1 MDGGLCAAWDNLSMV
16 SVVHSLQQSNGE
28 AAALSQLCL
37 GLPDATAA
45 RVVAALTLAREAY
58 GEKLLGTGEP
68 ILQHALGMALIVA
81 SLDLDTDAR
90 IGALL
95 FAASDHVKDCGE
107 RLKVG
112 FGDTVAGLVAG
123 LHRLGSLRPLTR
135 AAAGGGARSGEGG
148 AEVKAHTE
156 ILRKMLLAMVDDIR
170 VVLLRL
176 ASRVQTL
183 RFLNNRPGAVR
194 EEMARESQLIYAP
207 LANRLGIWHVK
218 WELED
223 LSFRYLE
230 PETYKRIATM
240 LDEKRSERE
249 GFITAAVGLLQS
261 EMAAAGVRAEV
272 YGRPKHIFSIWNK
285 MRGKDIDF
293 AEVYDVRAVRII
305 VDDIKDC
312 YTALGIVHHLWQPIH
327 GEFDDYISHPK
338 GNFYRSLHTAVEDGD
353 GRSLEVQIRTREMHE
368 HAELG
373 VAAHWRYKE
382 AGSSA
387 KAGGAYDDKISWLR
401 QLLSWRDEI
410 ADSAE
415 WVQQFKRAA
424 LDDTIYVLTPQ
435 DKVIDLPRG
444 ATPLD
449 FAYRLHTDLGHRC
462 RGAKIDGHMTSLST
476 PLQNGQ
482 RIEIV
487 SIKSGGPSRDWLNPA
502 QGYLA
507 TSRAR
512 SKVKQWF
519 AAQDEAELLAQGRS
533 MVTRELQREGQSQA
547 NLDELASKLG
557 LKSAEALFL
566 GAARGEVGLRAID
579 VALRGGA
586 EVLPPEPEIHTR
598 KSRAGESR
606 ILVAGVDKLLTQVGT
621 CCKPMPPDAIT
632 GFVTRGKG
640 ISIHR
645 VECINFRNMAARNP
659 ERVIDAEWGVQ
670 SGAVYPVS
678 LLVDAGDRQ
687 GLLRDISDIL
697 SREKINVTAV
707 KTQSRGGIAHMGF
720 VVELSDQGALKKV
733 LSLLHEVPGV
743 VRAERR

>member
-1 MDGGLCAAWDNLSMV
+1 MV
-16 SVVHSLQQSNGE
+16 SVVHSLQQSSGE
-28 AAALSQLCL
+28 AETLAKLCL
-37 GLPDATAA
+37 GLSADGAA
-45 RVVAALTLAREAY
+45 GAVEALTLAREAY
-58 GEKLLGTGEP
+58 GGKLLGTGES

-81 SLDLDTDAR
+81 SLDLDVDAR
-90 IGALL
+90 IAALL
-95 FAASDHVKDCGE
+95 FAATDHVKDGNE
-107 RLKVG
+107 RLKAG
-112 FGDTVAGLVAG
+112 YGDTVAGLVAG

-135 AAAGGGARSGEGG
+135 AAAGAGTVAGPGAADLR
-148 AEVKAHTE
+148 AEVKPQAE

-183 RFLNNRPGAVR
+183 RFLNSQPGEQR
-194 EEMARESQLIYAP
+194 LQMAQESLLIYAP

-230 PETYKRIATM
+230 PETYKRIAKM
-240 LDEKRSERE
+240 LDEKRSERAS
-249 GFITAAVGLLQS
+249 FIDDAVARLQAEVAAV
-261 EMAAAGVRAEV
+261 GVRAEI

-293 AEVYDVRAVRII
+293 ANVYDVRAVRII
-305 VDDIKDC
+305 VDEIKDC

-338 GNFYRSLHTAVEDGD
+338 GNFYRSLHTAVEVED

-382 AGSSA
+382 SGSPV
-387 KAGGAYDDKISWLR
+387 KAGGAYEDKISWLR

-415 WVQQFKRAA
+415 WVEQFKRAA

-444 ATPLD
+444 ATALD

-462 RGAKIDGHMTSLST
+462 RGAKIDGHMVPLNT
-476 PLQNGQ
+476 PLKTGQ
-482 RIEIV
+482 RIEV
-487 SIKSGGPSRDWLNPA
+487 VTVKSGGPSRDWLNPTQA
-502 QGYLA
+502 YLA
-507 TSRAR
+507 SPRAR

-519 AAQDEAELLAQGRS
+519 AALDDAELLAQGRS
-533 MVTRELQREGQSQA
+533 LVTRELQRESQSQA
-547 NLDELASKLG
+547 NLDELAAKLG

-566 GAARGEVGLRAID
+566 AVARGEVGMRALD
-579 VALRGGA
+579 VALRGSTA
-586 EVLPPEPEIHTR
+586 ALEPEPEIHTR
-598 KSRAGESR
+598 KSRAGDSR
-606 ILVAGVDKLLTQVGT
+606 ILVVGVDKLLTQVGL
-621 CCKPMPPDAIT
+621 CCKPIPPDAIT

-645 VECINFRNMAARNP
+645 VDCSNFRNMAARNP
-659 ERVIDAEWGVQ
+659 ERVIGTEWGEQWAAQ
-670 SGAVYPVS
+670 SGAVYSVD

-697 SREKINVTAV
+697 TREKINVTAV
-707 KTQSRGGIAHMGF
+707 RTQTRAGIAHMSF
-720 VVELSDQGALKKV
+720 TVELSGTAALQKALV
-733 LSLLHEVPGV
+733 LLREVPGV
-743 VRAERR
+743 VSAQRR

>member
-1 MDGGLCAAWDNLSMV
+1 MV

-37 GLPDATAA
+37 GLPDVAAA
-45 RVVAALTLAREAY
+45 RVVEALTLAREAY
-58 GEKLLGTGEP
+58 GEKLLGTGEST
-68 ILQHALGMALIVA
+68 LQHALGTALIVA
-81 SLDLDTDAR
+81 SLDLDADAR
-90 IGALL
+90 IAALL

-135 AAAGGGARSGEGG
+135 AAAGGAGSGEGV
-148 AEVKAHTE
+148 AEVKAQTE

-183 RFLNNRPGAVR
+183 RFLNNQPGAVR
-194 EEMARESQLIYAP
+194 DEMANESQLIYAP

-230 PETYKRIATM
+230 PETYKRIARM

-249 GFITAAVGLLQS
+249 GFIATAVAKLQS
-261 EMAAAGVRAEV
+261 ELVAAGVRAEV

-285 MRGKDIDF
+285 MRGKDIGF

-305 VDDIKDC
+305 VEDIKDC

-338 GNFYRSLHTAVEDGD
+338 GNFYRSLHTAVEDAD

-387 KAGGAYDDKISWLR
+387 KTGGAYEDKISWLR

-462 RGAKIDGHMTSLST
+462 RGAKVDGHMASLNT

-482 RIEIV
+482 RVEIV
-487 SIKSGGPSRDWLNPA
+487 SIKSGGPSRDWLNPT

-519 AAQDEAELLAQGRS
+519 AAQDTAELLVQGRS
-533 MVTRELQREGQSQA
+533 LVTRELQREGQSQA
-547 NLDELASKLG
+547 NLDELAGKLG
-557 LKSAEALFL
+557 LESAEALFL

-579 VALRGGA
+579 IALRGGA
-586 EVLPPEPEIHTR
+586 EPLPPEPEIHTR
-598 KSRAGESR
+598 KSRAGDSR
-606 ILVAGVDKLLTQVGT
+606 ILVVGVDKLLTQMGK
-621 CCKPMPPDAIT
+621 CCKPLPPDAIT

-645 VECINFRNMAARNP
+645 VECVNFRNMAARNP
-659 ERVIDAEWGVQ
+659 ERVIGTDWGEQ
-670 SGAVYPVS
+670 AGAVYPIDLV
-678 LLVDAGDRQ
+678 VDAADRQ

-707 KTQSRGGIAHMGF
+707 KTQSRGGVAHMNF
-720 VVELSDQGALKKV
+720 VVELPGTGILARV
-733 LSLLHEVPGV
+733 ISLLNEVPGV
-743 VRAERR
+743 IKVARS

>member
-1 MDGGLCAAWDNLSMV
+1 MV
-16 SVVHSLQQSNGE
+16 SVVHSLQPSRDE
-28 AAALSQLCL
+28 AEAFSRLCL
-37 GLPDATAA
+37 GLPEDAAA
-45 RVVAALTLAREAY
+45 RAGEALELARTAY
-58 GEKLLGTGEP
+58 GEQLLGTGES

-81 SLDLDTDAR
+81 SLDLDVDAR
-90 IGALL
+90 IAALL
-95 FAASDHVKDCGE
+95 FAASDHVKDCDE

-135 AAAGGGARSGEGG
+135 AAAGIGGEGV
-148 AEVKAHTE
+148 ADMRAQTE

-170 VVLLRL
+170 VVMLRL

-183 RFLNNRPGAVR
+183 RFLQGQAGEQRA
-194 EEMARESQLIYAP
+194 EMARESLLIYAP
-207 LANRLGIWHVK
+207 LANRLGIWHLK

-223 LSFRYLE
+223 LAFRYLE
-230 PETYKRIATM
+230 PETYQRIARM
-240 LDEKRSERE
+240 IDEKRSERA
-249 GFITAAVGLLQS
+249 GFIDQAVARLQAELAAV
-261 EMAAAGVRAEV
+261 GVRAEI

-293 AEVYDVRAVRII
+293 DQVYDVRAVRII
-305 VDDIKDC
+305 VDEVKDC

-338 GNFYRSLHTAVEDGD
+338 GNFYRSLHTAVAAEDG
-353 GRSLEVQIRTREMHE
+353 RALEVQIRTREMHD

-382 AGSSA
+382 SGSSA
-387 KAGGAYDDKISWLR
+387 KAVGAYEDKISWLR

-435 DKVIDLPRG
+435 DRVIDLPRG
-444 ATPLD
+444 ATALD

-462 RGAKIDGHMTSLST
+462 RGAKIDGHMVPLST
-476 PLQNGQ
+476 ALQSGQ
-482 RIEIV
+482 RVEIV
-487 SIKSGGPSRDWLNPA
+487 AIKSGGPSRDWLNPT

-533 MVTRELQREGQSQA
+533 QVTRELQREGQSQA
-547 NLDELASKLG
+547 NLDELAVKLG

-566 GAARGEVGLRAID
+566 ATARGEVGMRAID

-586 EVLPPEPEIHTR
+586 EPLPPEPEIHTR
-598 KSRAGESR
+598 KSRAGDSR
-606 ILVAGVDKLLTQVGT
+606 ILVVGVDKLLTQMGK

-645 VECINFRNMAARNP
+645 IDCINFRNMAARNP
-659 ERVIDAEWGVQ
+659 ERVIGAEWGEQ
-670 SGAVYPVS
+670 SGAVYPVD
-678 LLVDAGDRQ
+678 LTVDAADRQ

-707 KTQSRGGIAHMGF
+707 KTQSRGGVAHMSF
-720 VVELSDQGALKKV
+720 VIELAGTAALKRV

-743 VRAERR
+743 IRAARH

>member
-1 MDGGLCAAWDNLSMV
+1 MV
-16 SVVHSLQQSNGE
+16 SVVHSLQQSSGE
-28 AAALSQLCL
+28 ADALSQVCL
-37 GLPDATAA
+37 GLPGPAVARAA
-45 RVVAALTLAREAY
+45 AALELAREAY
-58 GEKLLGTGEP
+58 GDKLLGTGES

-81 SLDLDTDAR
+81 SLDLDVDAR
-90 IGALL
+90 IAALL
-95 FAASDHVKDCGE
+95 FAANEHVKDCNE
-107 RLKVG
+107 HLKVG

-135 AAAGGGARSGEGG
+135 AAAGAGEGV
-148 AEVKAHTE
+148 AEVQAQTE

-183 RFLNNRPGAVR
+183 RFLGKQPGAVR
-194 EEMARESQLIYAP
+194 NEMARESLLIYAP

-240 LDEKRSERE
+240 LDEKRGERE
-249 GFITAAVGLLQS
+249 SFIDEAVARLQA
-261 EMAAAGVRAEV
+261 EMATVGVRAEI

-293 AEVYDVRAVRII
+293 EKVYDVRAVRII
-305 VDDIKDC
+305 VDEIKDC

-338 GNFYRSLHTAVEDGD
+338 GNFYRSLHTAVEVED

-382 AGSSA
+382 SGSSA
-387 KAGGAYDDKISWLR
+387 KAGGAYEDKISWLR

-462 RGAKIDGHMTSLST
+462 RGAKIDGHMVPLNT

-482 RIEIV
+482 RVEI
-487 SIKSGGPSRDWLNPA
+487 STIKSGGPSRDWLNPA
-502 QGYLA
+502 QGYLV

-512 SKVKQWF
+512 SKAKQWF
-519 AAQDEAELLAQGRS
+519 AAQDEAEMLAQGRS
-533 MVTRELQREGQSQA
+533 LVTKELQREGQSQA
-547 NLDELASKLG
+547 NLDELAVKLG
-557 LKSAEALFL
+557 LKSADALFL
-566 GAARGEVGLRAID
+566 AAARGEVGMRSID

-586 EVLPPEPEIHTR
+586 QELPPEPERSIASTASTSATWRHAIR
-598 KSRAGESR
+598 SGSSARSGGRSRA
-606 ILVAGVDKLLTQVGT
+606 
-621 CCKPMPPDAIT
+621 P
-632 GFVTRGKG
+632 
-640 ISIHR
+640 SIR
-645 VECINFRNMAARNP
+645 
-659 ERVIDAEWGVQ
+659 
-670 SGAVYPVS
+670 S
-678 LLVDAGDRQ
+678 
-687 GLLRDISDIL
+687 
-697 SREKINVTAV
+697 T
-707 KTQSRGGIAHMGF
+707 
-720 VVELSDQGALKKV
+720 
-733 LSLLHEVPGV
+733 
-743 VRAERR
+743 

>member
-1 MDGGLCAAWDNLSMV
+1 MV
-16 SVVHSLQQSNGE
+16 SVVHSLRQANGE
-28 AAALSQLCL
+28 ADALSQLCL
-37 GLPDATAA
+37 GLPEAA
-45 RVVAALTLAREAY
+45 SARAAAALTLAREAY
-58 GEKLLGTGEP
+58 GDKLLGTGEP

-81 SLDLDTDAR
+81 SLDLDADAR
-90 IGALL
+90 IAALL
-95 FAASDHVKDCGE
+95 FAASDHVKDCNE

-112 FGDTVAGLVAG
+112 FGDTVTGLVSG
-123 LHRLGSLRPLTR
+123 LHRLGGLRPLTR
-135 AAAGGGARSGEGG
+135 AAAGEGA
-148 AEVKAHTE
+148 AEVGVDVKTQAE

-183 RFLNNRPGAVR
+183 RFLNNQPGAQR
-194 EEMARESQLIYAP
+194 DEMARESLLIYAP

-230 PETYKRIATM
+230 PEVYKRIAKM

-249 GFITAAVGLLQS
+249 SFIDEAVARLRA
-261 EMAAAGVRAEV
+261 EMAAVGVRAEI

-293 AEVYDVRAVRII
+293 EKVYDVRAVRII
-305 VDDIKDC
+305 VDEVKDC

-338 GNFYRSLHTAVEDGD
+338 GNYYRSLHTAVEAED

-382 AGSSA
+382 AGSAA
-387 KAGGAYDDKISWLR
+387 KAAGAYEDKISWLR

-462 RGAKIDGHMTSLST
+462 RGAKIDGHMVPLNT
-476 PLQNGQ
+476 PLANGQ
-482 RIEIV
+482 RVEI
-487 SIKSGGPSRDWLNPA
+487 STIKSGGPSRDWLNPA
-502 QGYLA
+502 QGYLV

-512 SKVKQWF
+512 SKAKQWF
-519 AAQDEAELLAQGRS
+519 AAQDEAEMLAQGRAL
-533 MVTRELQREGQSQA
+533 VTRELQREGQSQA
-547 NLDELASKLG
+547 NLDELAVKLG
-557 LKSAEALFL
+557 LKSADALFL
-566 GAARGEVGLRAID
+566 AAARGEVGMRAID

-586 EVLPPEPEIHTR
+586 EELPPEPEIQTR
-598 KSRAGESR
+598 KSKAGDSR
-606 ILVAGVDKLLTQVGT
+606 ILVVGVDKLLTQVGK

-645 VECINFRNMAARNP
+645 VDCINFRNMAARNP
-659 ERVIDAEWGVQ
+659 ERVISAEWGAQ
-670 SGAVYPVS
+670 SGAVYPVD

-707 KTQSRGGIAHMGF
+707 RTQSKGGVAHMSF
-720 VVELSDQGALKKV
+720 TVELSGTAALQKA
-733 LSLLHEVPGV
+733 LSALREVPGV
-743 VRAERR
+743 ISAQRR

>member
-1 MDGGLCAAWDNLSMV
+1 MV
-16 SVVHSLQQSNGE
+16 SVVHSLQPSSGE
-28 AAALSQLCL
+28 AETLSRLCV
-37 GLPDATAA
+37 GLPAA
-45 RVVAALTLAREAY
+45 AAVRAAEALALARDAY
-58 GEKLLGTGEP
+58 GDKELGTGEA

-81 SLDLDTDAR
+81 SLDLDADAR
-90 IGALL
+90 IAALL
-95 FAASDHVKDCGE
+95 FAANDHVTDCDE

-135 AAAGGGARSGEGG
+135 AAAGGGPAGEGA
-148 AEVKAHTE
+148 AEPRVDVKAQAE

-170 VVLLRL
+170 VVMLRL

-183 RFLNNRPGAVR
+183 RFLNARPGPLR
-194 EEMARESQLIYAP
+194 DEMARESQLIYAP

-223 LSFRYLE
+223 LAFRYLE
-230 PETYKRIATM
+230 PETYKRIARM
-240 LDEKRSERE
+240 LDEKRTERE
-249 GFITAAVGLLQS
+249 GFIDQAVARLQAELAAS
-261 EMAAAGVRAEV
+261 GVRAEI
-272 YGRPKHIFSIWNK
+272 YGRPKHIYSIWNK

-293 AEVYDVRAVRII
+293 SEVYDVRAVRII
-305 VDDIKDC
+305 VDEVKDC

-338 GNFYRSLHTAVEDGD
+338 GNFYRSLHTAVEVED

-382 AGSSA
+382 SGKSV
-387 KAGGAYDDKISWLR
+387 KAGGAYEDKISWLR

-444 ATPLD
+444 ATALD

-462 RGAKIDGHMTSLST
+462 RGAKIDGHMV
-476 PLQNGQ
+476 PLNTALANGQ
-482 RIEIV
+482 RVEIV
-487 SIKSGGPSRDWLNPA
+487 TVKSGGPSRDWLNPA
-502 QGYLA
+502 QAYLA

-533 MVTRELQREGQSQA
+533 LVTRELQREGQTQS
-547 NLDELASKLG
+547 NLDELAVKLG

-566 GAARGEVGLRAID
+566 AAARGEIGMRAID
-579 VALRGGA
+579 TALRGGA
-586 EVLPPEPEIHTR
+586 EPLPPEPEIQTK
-598 KSRAGESR
+598 KSRAGDSR
-606 ILVAGVDKLLTQVGT
+606 ILVVGVDKLLTQVGT
-621 CCKPMPPDAIT
+621 CCKPMPPDAIV

-659 ERVIDAEWGVQ
+659 ERVIGAEWGEQ
-670 SGAVYPVS
+670 SGAVYPVD
-678 LLVDAGDRQ
+678 LVVDAGDRQ
-687 GLLRDISDIL
+687 GLLRDISDVL

-707 KTQSRGGIAHMGF
+707 RTQSRGGIAHMSF
-720 VVELSDQGALKKV
+720 VVELSEKGILQRV

-743 VRAERR
+743 IRAERR

>member
-1 MDGGLCAAWDNLSMV
+1 MV
-16 SVVHSLQQSNGE
+16 SVVHSLQPSSGEAETLSRLCVGLPVE
-28 AAALSQLCL
+28 AAAR
-37 GLPDATAA
+37 AA
-45 RVVAALTLAREAY
+45 EALALARDAY
-58 GEKLLGTGEP
+58 GEQELGTGEA

-81 SLDLDTDAR
+81 SLDLDADAR
-90 IGALL
+90 IAALL
-95 FAASDHVKDCGE
+95 FAASDHVPDCDE

-135 AAAGGGARSGEGG
+135 AAAGGGAAGEG
-148 AEVKAHTE
+148 AVEPRVDVKAQAE

-170 VVLLRL
+170 VVMLRL

-183 RFLNNRPGAVR
+183 RFLNARPGPLR
-194 EEMARESQLIYAP
+194 DEMARESQLIYAP

-223 LSFRYLE
+223 LAFRYLE
-230 PETYKRIATM
+230 PETYKRIARM
-240 LDEKRSERE
+240 LDEKRTERE
-249 GFITAAVGLLQS
+249 GFIDQAVARLQAELAAS
-261 EMAAAGVRAEV
+261 GVRAEI
-272 YGRPKHIFSIWNK
+272 YGRPKHIYSIWNK

-293 AEVYDVRAVRII
+293 SEVYDVRAVRII
-305 VDDIKDC
+305 VDEVKDC

-338 GNFYRSLHTAVEDGD
+338 GNFYRSLHTAVEVED

-382 AGSSA
+382 SGKSV
-387 KAGGAYDDKISWLR
+387 KAGGAYEDKISWLR

-444 ATPLD
+444 ATALD

-462 RGAKIDGHMTSLST
+462 RGAKIDGHMV
-476 PLQNGQ
+476 PLNTALANGQ
-482 RIEIV
+482 RVEIV
-487 SIKSGGPSRDWLNPA
+487 TVKSGGPSRDWLNPA
-502 QGYLA
+502 QAYLA

-533 MVTRELQREGQSQA
+533 LVTRELQREGQTQS
-547 NLDELASKLG
+547 NLDELAVKLG

-566 GAARGEVGLRAID
+566 AAARGEIGMRAVD
-579 VALRGGA
+579 TALRGGA
-586 EVLPPEPEIHTR
+586 ELLPPEPEIQTK
-598 KSRAGESR
+598 KSRAGDSR
-606 ILVAGVDKLLTQVGT
+606 ILVVGVDKLLTQVGT
-621 CCKPMPPDAIT
+621 CCKPMPPDAII

-659 ERVIDAEWGVQ
+659 ERVIGAEWGEQ
-670 SGAVYPVS
+670 FGAVYPVD
-678 LLVDAGDRQ
+678 LVVDAGDRQ
-687 GLLRDISDIL
+687 GLLRDISDVL

-707 KTQSRGGIAHMGF
+707 RTQSRGGIAHMSF
-720 VVELSDQGALKKV
+720 VVELTEKGILQRV

-743 VRAERR
+743 IRAERR

>member
-1 MDGGLCAAWDNLSMV
+1 MV

-28 AAALSQLCL
+28 ADALSRLCL
-37 GLPDATAA
+37 GLADAEAA
-45 RVVAALTLAREAY
+45 RAAEALALAREAY
-58 GEKLLGTGEP
+58 GEKLLGTGES
-68 ILQHALGMALIVA
+68 ILHHALGMALIVA
-81 SLDLDTDAR
+81 SLDLDADAR
-90 IGALL
+90 IAALL
-95 FAASDHVKDCGE
+95 FAATRHVEDCGE

-112 FGDTVAGLVAG
+112 YGDTVAGLVAG

-135 AAAGGGARSGEGG
+135 AAAGGGAGESV
-148 AEVKAHTE
+148 AEVKAQTE

-183 RFLNNRPGAVR
+183 RFFNDQPGAQR
-194 EEMARESQLIYAP
+194 EEMARESLLIYAP

-223 LSFRYLE
+223 LAFRYLE
-230 PETYKRIATM
+230 AETYKRIARM

-249 GFITAAVGLLQS
+249 SFIVDAVSRLQTELS
-261 EMAAAGVRAEV
+261 AVGVRADV
-272 YGRPKHIFSIWNK
+272 NGRPKHIFSIWNK

-293 AEVYDVRAVRII
+293 AKVYDVRAVRIV
-305 VDDIKDC
+305 VDEIKDC

-338 GNFYRSLHTAVEDGD
+338 GNFYRSLHTAVEAED
-353 GRSLEVQIRTREMHE
+353 GRALEVQIRTREMHE
-368 HAELG
+368 HSEMG

-382 AGSSA
+382 SGTSA
-387 KAGGAYDDKISWLR
+387 KAGGAYEDKISWLR

-444 ATPLD
+444 ATALD

-462 RGAKIDGHMTSLST
+462 RGAKIDGHMVPLNT
-476 PLQNGQ
+476 PLNNGQ
-482 RIEIV
+482 RVEIV
-487 SIKSGGPSRDWLNPA
+487 AAKSGGPSRDWLNPI

-507 TSRAR
+507 TARAR
-512 SKVKQWF
+512 AKIKQWF
-519 AAQDEAELLAQGRS
+519 AAQDEAELLAQGRIL
-533 MVTRELQREGQSQA
+533 VTRELQRQGQTQA
-547 NLDELASKLG
+547 NLEELAAKLG

-566 GAARGEVGLRAID
+566 GAARGEVGMRAID
-579 VALRGGA
+579 VALRGVA
-586 EVLPPEPEIHTR
+586 EPVPPEPEIQTR
-598 KSRAGESR
+598 KSRAGDSR
-606 ILVAGVDKLLTQVGT
+606 ILVVGVDKLLTQIGT

-659 ERVIDAEWGVQ
+659 ERVIGTQWGGGWGEQ
-670 SGAVYPVS
+670 SGTEPSAVYSVD

-707 KTQSRGGIAHMGF
+707 KTQSRAGLAHMGF
-720 VVELSDQGALKKV
+720 TVELPSAAALKRV

-743 VRAERR
+743 IRAERR

>member
-1 MDGGLCAAWDNLSMV
+1 MV
-16 SVVHSLQQSNGE
+16 SVVHSLQPASGE
-28 AAALSQLCL
+28 ADALSRLCA
-37 GLPDATAA
+37 GLPEEAA
-45 RVVAALTLAREAY
+45 KRAAAAFVLAREAY
-58 GEKLLGTGEP
+58 GEKTLGTGES

-81 SLDLDTDAR
+81 SLDLDAEAR
-90 IGALL
+90 IAALL
-95 FAASDHVKDCGE
+95 FAASDHVRDCNE
-107 RLKVG
+107 RLKAG

-135 AAAGGGARSGEGG
+135 AAAGGASGRGRCRRGQGADRNPAQDAAGHGRRHPRRPAAPG
-148 AEVKAHTE
+148 
-156 ILRKMLLAMVDDIR
+156 
-170 VVLLRL
+170 
-176 ASRVQTL
+176 Q
-183 RFLNNRPGAVR
+183 PGADPALPTYGR
-194 EEMARESQLIYAP
+194 AGELRDEMARESLLIYAP

-230 PETYKRIATM
+230 PETYKRIAGM

-249 GFITAAVGLLQS
+249 GFIAAAVARLQF
-261 EMAAAGVRAEV
+261 EMAAVGVRAEV
-272 YGRPKHIFSIWNK
+272 YGRPKHIYSIWNK

-305 VDDIKDC
+305 VDEVKDC

-338 GNFYRSLHTAVEDGD
+338 GNFYRSLHTAVEAED
-353 GRSLEVQIRTREMHE
+353 GRSLEVQIRTREMHD
-368 HAELG
+368 HAEMG

-382 AGSSA
+382 SGSSA
-387 KAGGAYDDKISWLR
+387 KAVGAYEDKISWLR

-435 DKVIDLPRG
+435 DKVIDLPAG
-444 ATPLD
+444 ATALD
-449 FAYRLHTDLGHRC
+449 FAYRLHTDVGHRC
-462 RGAKIDGHMTSLST
+462 RGARVNGHMT
-476 PLQNGQ
+476 PLNKALQSGQ
-482 RIEIV
+482 RVEIV
-487 SIKSGGPSRDWLNPA
+487 TVKDGGPSRDWLNPA

-519 AAQDEAELLAQGRS
+519 AAQDEAEMLGQGRS
-533 MVTRELQREGQSQA
+533 LVTRELQREGQTQA
-547 NLDELASKLG
+547 NLDELAAKLG
-557 LKSAEALFL
+557 LKSAEAMFL
-566 GAARGEVGLRAID
+566 AAARGELGMRAID
-579 VALRGGA
+579 NALRGGA
-586 EVLPPEPEIHTR
+586 EPLPPEPEIHTR
-598 KSRAGESR
+598 KSKAGDSR
-606 ILVAGVDKLLTQVGT
+606 ILVVGVDKLLTQVGT

-659 ERVIDAEWGVQ
+659 ERVISTEWGEQWNAQ
-670 SGAVYPVS
+670 SGAVYPVD

-687 GLLRDISDIL
+687 GLLRDISDVL

-707 KTQSRGGIAHMGF
+707 KTQSRVGMAHMSF
-720 VVELSDQGALKKV
+720 TVELTGTAALQKA
-733 LSLLHEVPGV
+733 LASLREVPGV
-743 VRAERR
+743 ISAQRR

>member
-1 MDGGLCAAWDNLSMV
+1 MV
-16 SVVHSLQQSNGE
+16 SVVHSLQPSSDE
-28 AAALSQLCL
+28 AETLSRLCL
-37 GLPDATAA
+37 GLPAGAAA
-45 RVVAALTLAREAY
+45 RAAEALALARQAY
-58 GEKLLGTGEP
+58 GDQELGTGEA

-81 SLDLDTDAR
+81 SLDLDADAR
-90 IGALL
+90 IAALL
-95 FAASDHVKDCGE
+95 FAASDHVPDCGE
-107 RLKVG
+107 RLRVG

-135 AAAGGGARSGEGG
+135 AAAGGGAAGEGV
-148 AEVKAHTE
+148 AEPRVDVKAQAE

-170 VVLLRL
+170 VVMLRL

-183 RFLNNRPGAVR
+183 RFLNTRPGPLR
-194 EEMARESQLIYAP
+194 DEMARESQLIYAP

-223 LSFRYLE
+223 LAFRYLE
-230 PETYKRIATM
+230 PETYKRIAVM
-240 LDEKRSERE
+240 LDEKRTERE
-249 GFITAAVGLLQS
+249 GFIDQAVARLQAELAAS
-261 EMAAAGVRAEV
+261 GVRAEI
-272 YGRPKHIFSIWNK
+272 YGRPKHIYSIWNK
-285 MRGKDIDF
+285 MRGKGIDF
-293 AEVYDVRAVRII
+293 SEVYDVRAVRII
-305 VDDIKDC
+305 VDEVKDC

-338 GNFYRSLHTAVEDGD
+338 GNFYRSLHTAVEVED

-382 AGSSA
+382 SGKSV
-387 KAGGAYDDKISWLR
+387 KAGGAYEDKISWLR

-444 ATPLD
+444 ATALD

-462 RGAKIDGHMTSLST
+462 RGAKIDGHMV
-476 PLQNGQ
+476 PLNTALANGQ
-482 RIEIV
+482 RVEIV
-487 SIKSGGPSRDWLNPA
+487 TVKSGGPSRDWLNPA
-502 QGYLA
+502 QAYLA
-507 TSRAR
+507 TPRAR

-533 MVTRELQREGQSQA
+533 LVTRELQREGQTQS
-547 NLDELASKLG
+547 NLDELAVKLG

-566 GAARGEVGLRAID
+566 AAARGEIGMRAID
-579 VALRGGA
+579 TALRGGA
-586 EVLPPEPEIHTR
+586 GPLSPEPEIQTK
-598 KSRAGESR
+598 KSRAGDSR
-606 ILVAGVDKLLTQVGT
+606 ILVVGVDKLLTQVGT
-621 CCKPMPPDAIT
+621 CCKPMPPDAIV

-659 ERVIDAEWGVQ
+659 ERVIGAEWGQQ
-670 SGAVYPVS
+670 SGAVYPVD
-678 LLVDAGDRQ
+678 LVVDAGDRQ
-687 GLLRDISDIL
+687 GLLRDISDVL

-707 KTQSRGGIAHMGF
+707 RTQSRGGIAHMSF
-720 VVELSDQGALKKV
+720 VVELSEKAILQRV
-733 LSLLHEVPGV
+733 LSLLGEVPGV
-743 VRAERR
+743 IRAERR

>member
-1 MDGGLCAAWDNLSMV
+1 MV
-16 SVVHSLQQSNGE
+16 SVVHSLQQSSGE
-28 AAALSQLCL
+28 ADALSQVCL
-37 GLPDATAA
+37 GLPGPAVARAA
-45 RVVAALTLAREAY
+45 AALELAREAY
-58 GEKLLGTGEP
+58 GDKLLGTGES

-81 SLDLDTDAR
+81 SLDLDVDAR
-90 IGALL
+90 IAALL
-95 FAASDHVKDCGE
+95 FAANEHVKDCNE
-107 RLKVG
+107 HLKVG

-135 AAAGGGARSGEGG
+135 AAAGAGEGV
-148 AEVKAHTE
+148 AEVQAQTE

-183 RFLNNRPGAVR
+183 RFLGKEPGDVR
-194 EEMARESQLIYAP
+194 NEMARESLLIYAP

-230 PETYKRIATM
+230 PETYKRIAKM
-240 LDEKRSERE
+240 LDEKRGERE
-249 GFITAAVGLLQS
+249 SFIDEAVARLQA
-261 EMAAAGVRAEV
+261 EMAAVGVRAEI

-293 AEVYDVRAVRII
+293 EKVYDVRAVRII
-305 VDDIKDC
+305 VDEIKDC

-338 GNFYRSLHTAVEDGD
+338 GNFYRSLHTAVEVED

-382 AGSSA
+382 SGSSA
-387 KAGGAYDDKISWLR
+387 KAGGAYEDKISWLR

-462 RGAKIDGHMTSLST
+462 RGAKIDGHMVPLNT

-482 RIEIV
+482 RVEI
-487 SIKSGGPSRDWLNPA
+487 STIKSGGPSRDWLNPA
-502 QGYLA
+502 QGYLV

-512 SKVKQWF
+512 SKAKQWF
-519 AAQDEAELLAQGRS
+519 AAQDEAEMLAQGRS
-533 MVTRELQREGQSQA
+533 LVTKELQREGQSQA
-547 NLDELASKLG
+547 NLDELAAKLG
-557 LKSAEALFL
+557 LKSADALFL
-566 GAARGEVGLRAID
+566 AAARGEVGMRAID

-586 EVLPPEPEIHTR
+586 QELPPEPEIQTR
-598 KSRAGESR
+598 KSKAGDSR
-606 ILVAGVDKLLTQVGT
+606 ILVVGVDKLLTQVGK

-645 VECINFRNMAARNP
+645 VDCINFRNMAARNP
-659 ERVIDAEWGVQ
+659 ERVISAEWGAQ
-670 SGAVYPVS
+670 SGAVYPVD
-678 LLVDAGDRQ
+678 LMVDAGDRQ

-707 KTQSRGGIAHMGF
+707 RTQSRGGMAHMGF
-720 VVELSDQGALKKV
+720 TVELSGTAALQKA
-733 LSLLHEVPGV
+733 LSALREVPGV
-743 VRAERR
+743 LSAVRR

>member
-1 MDGGLCAAWDNLSMV
+1 MV
-16 SVVHSLQQSNGE
+16 SVVHSLQQSSGE
-28 AAALSQLCL
+28 ADALSQLCL
-37 GLPDATAA
+37 GLSETASA
-45 RVVAALTLAREAY
+45 RAAEALTLAREAY
-58 GEKLLGTGEP
+58 GDKLLGTGEP
-68 ILQHALGMALIVA
+68 VLQHALGMALIVA
-81 SLDLDTDAR
+81 SLDLDVDAR
-90 IGALL
+90 IAALL
-95 FAASDHVKDCGE
+95 FAASDHVKECNE

-135 AAAGGGARSGEGG
+135 AAAGGGSGAGEGA
-148 AEVKAHTE
+148 AEVKAQTE

-183 RFLNNRPGAVR
+183 RFLNNQPGPQR
-194 EEMARESQLIYAP
+194 DEMARESLLIYAP

-223 LSFRYLE
+223 LAFRYLE
-230 PETYKRIATM
+230 PETYKRIARM

-249 GFITAAVGLLQS
+249 SFIDEAVARLQA
-261 EMAAAGVRAEV
+261 EMAAVGVRAEI

-293 AEVYDVRAVRII
+293 EKVYDVRAVRII
-305 VDDIKDC
+305 VDEVKDC

-338 GNFYRSLHTAVEDGD
+338 GNYYRSLHTAVEAED

-382 AGSSA
+382 SGSSA
-387 KAGGAYDDKISWLR
+387 KAGGAYEDKISWLR

-435 DKVIDLPRG
+435 DKVIDLARG

-462 RGAKIDGHMTSLST
+462 RGAKIDGHMVPLNT
-476 PLQNGQ
+476 PLANGQ
-482 RIEIV
+482 RVEIV
-487 SIKSGGPSRDWLNPA
+487 TIKSGGPSRDWLNPA
-502 QGYLA
+502 QGYLV

-512 SKVKQWF
+512 SKAKQWF
-519 AAQDEAELLAQGRS
+519 AAQDEAEMLAQGRS
-533 MVTRELQREGQSQA
+533 LVTKELQREGQSQA
-547 NLDELASKLG
+547 NLDELAVKLG
-557 LKSAEALFL
+557 LKSADALFL
-566 GAARGEVGLRAID
+566 AAARGEVGMRAID

-586 EVLPPEPEIHTR
+586 DELPPEPEIQTR
-598 KSRAGESR
+598 KSKAGDSR
-606 ILVAGVDKLLTQVGT
+606 ILVVGVDKLLTQVGK

-645 VECINFRNMAARNP
+645 VDCINFRNMAARNP
-659 ERVIDAEWGVQ
+659 ERVISAEWGAQ
-670 SGAVYPVS
+670 SGAVYPVD

-707 KTQSRGGIAHMGF
+707 RTQSRGGVAHMGF
-720 VVELSDQGALKKV
+720 TVELSGTAALQKA
-733 LSLLHEVPGV
+733 LSLLREVPGV
-743 VRAERR
+743 ISAQRR

>member
-1 MDGGLCAAWDNLSMV
+1 MV
-16 SVVHSLQQSNGE
+16 SVVHSLQQSGGE
-28 AAALSQLCL
+28 ADALVRLCL
-37 GLPDATAA
+37 GLPPPAAA
-45 RVVAALTLAREAY
+45 RTAEALALAREAY
-58 GEKLLGTGEP
+58 GEETLGTGES

-81 SLDLDTDAR
+81 SLDLDGDAR
-90 IGALL
+90 SAALL
-95 FAASDHVKDCGE
+95 FAASDHLTDCNE
-107 RLKVG
+107 RLKAG

-135 AAAGGGARSGEGG
+135 AAAGSGAGAGEGV
-148 AEVKAHTE
+148 AEVRAQTE
-156 ILRKMLLAMVDDIR
+156 ILRKMLLGMVDDIR

-183 RFLNNRPGAVR
+183 RFLNGRPGELR
-194 EEMARESQLIYAP
+194 EEMARESLLIYAP

-223 LSFRYLE
+223 LAFRYLE
-230 PETYKRIATM
+230 PEVYKRIATM
-240 LDEKRSERE
+240 LDEKRGERE
-249 GFITAAVGLLQS
+249 NFIVEAIARLQR
-261 EMAAAGVRAEV
+261 EMDAIGVRAEIH
-272 YGRPKHIFSIWNK
+272 GRPKHIFSIWNK

-293 AEVYDVRAVRII
+293 AKVYDVRAVRII
-305 VDDIKDC
+305 VDEIKDC

-338 GNFYRSLHTAVEDGD
+338 GNFYRSLHTAVEADD

-382 AGSSA
+382 SGSSV
-387 KAGGAYDDKISWLR
+387 KAGGAYEDKISWLR

-444 ATPLD
+444 STPLD

-462 RGAKIDGHMTSLST
+462 RGAKVDGHMV
-476 PLQNGQ
+476 PLNTVLKNGQ
-482 RIEIV
+482 RVEIV

-502 QGYLA
+502 QTYLVS
-507 TSRAR
+507 SRAR

-519 AAQDEAELLAQGRS
+519 AAQDEAEMLVQGRS
-533 MVTRELQREGQSQA
+533 LVTRELQREGQTQA
-547 NLDELASKLG
+547 NLDELAVKLG

-566 GAARGEVGLRAID
+566 AAARGEVGMRAID
-579 VALRGGA
+579 VALRGA
-586 EVLPPEPEIHTR
+586 LEAPAPEPEIQTR
-598 KSRAGESR
+598 KSRAGDSR
-606 ILVAGVDKLLTQVGT
+606 ILVDGVDKLLTQVGT

-645 VECINFRNMAARNP
+645 VGCINFRNMAARNP
-659 ERVIDAEWGVQ
+659 ERVVSAEWGAQ
-670 SGAVYPVS
+670 SGAVYPVD
-678 LLVDAGDRQ
+678 LQVDAGDRQ

-707 KTQSRGGIAHMGF
+707 RTQSRAGMAHMGF
-720 VVELSDQGALKKV
+720 TVELSGTAALQKA
-733 LSLLHEVPGV
+733 LSLLRDVPGV
-743 VRAERR
+743 VSAKRI

>member
-1 MDGGLCAAWDNLSMV
+1 MV
-16 SVVHSLQQSNGE
+16 SVVHSLQQSSGE
-28 AAALSQLCL
+28 AETLAKLCL
-37 GLPDATAA
+37 GLSADGAA
-45 RVVAALTLAREAY
+45 GAVEALTLAREAY
-58 GEKLLGTGEP
+58 GGKLLGTGES

-81 SLDLDTDAR
+81 SLDLDVDAR
-90 IGALL
+90 IAALL
-95 FAASDHVKDCGE
+95 FAATDHVKDGNE
-107 RLKVG
+107 RLKAG
-112 FGDTVAGLVAG
+112 YGDTVAGLVAG

-135 AAAGGGARSGEGG
+135 AAAGAGTVAGQGAADLR
-148 AEVKAHTE
+148 AEVKPQAE

-183 RFLNNRPGAVR
+183 RFLNNQPGEQR
-194 EEMARESQLIYAP
+194 LQMAQESLLIYAP

-230 PETYKRIATM
+230 PETYKRIAKM
-240 LDEKRSERE
+240 LDEKRSERAS
-249 GFITAAVGLLQS
+249 FIDDAVARLQAEVAAV
-261 EMAAAGVRAEV
+261 GVRAEI

-293 AEVYDVRAVRII
+293 ANVYDVRAVRII
-305 VDDIKDC
+305 VDEIKDC

-338 GNFYRSLHTAVEDGD
+338 GNFYRSLHTAVEVED

-382 AGSSA
+382 SGSSV
-387 KAGGAYDDKISWLR
+387 KAGGAYEDKISWLR

-415 WVQQFKRAA
+415 WVEQFKRAA

-444 ATPLD
+444 ATALD

-462 RGAKIDGHMTSLST
+462 RGAKIDGHMVPLNT
-476 PLQNGQ
+476 PLKTGQ
-482 RIEIV
+482 RIEV
-487 SIKSGGPSRDWLNPA
+487 VTVKSGGPSRDWLNPTQA
-502 QGYLA
+502 YLA
-507 TSRAR
+507 SPRAR

-519 AAQDEAELLAQGRS
+519 AALDDAELLAQGRS
-533 MVTRELQREGQSQA
+533 LVTRELQRESQSQA
-547 NLDELASKLG
+547 NLDELAAKLG

-566 GAARGEVGLRAID
+566 AVARGEVGMRALD
-579 VALRGGA
+579 VALRGSTA
-586 EVLPPEPEIHTR
+586 ALEPEPEIHTR
-598 KSRAGESR
+598 KSRAGDSR
-606 ILVAGVDKLLTQVGT
+606 ILVVGVDKLLTQVGL
-621 CCKPMPPDAIT
+621 CCKPIPPDAIT

-645 VECINFRNMAARNP
+645 VDCSNFRNMAARNP
-659 ERVIDAEWGVQ
+659 ERVIGTEWGEQWAAQ
-670 SGAVYPVS
+670 SGAVYSVD

-697 SREKINVTAV
+697 TREKINVTAV
-707 KTQSRGGIAHMGF
+707 RTQTRAGIAHMSF
-720 VVELSDQGALKKV
+720 TVELSGTAALQKA
-733 LSLLHEVPGV
+733 LALLREVPGV
-743 VRAERR
+743 VSAQRR

>member
-1 MDGGLCAAWDNLSMV
+1 
-16 SVVHSLQQSNGE
+16 
-28 AAALSQLCL
+28 
-37 GLPDATAA
+37 
-45 RVVAALTLAREAY
+45 
-58 GEKLLGTGEP
+58 
-68 ILQHALGMALIVA
+68 
-81 SLDLDTDAR
+81 
-90 IGALL
+90 
-95 FAASDHVKDCGE
+95 
-107 RLKVG
+107 
-112 FGDTVAGLVAG
+112 
-123 LHRLGSLRPLTR
+123 
-135 AAAGGGARSGEGG
+135 
-148 AEVKAHTE
+148 
-156 ILRKMLLAMVDDIR
+156 MLLAMVDDIR
-170 VVLLRL
+170 VVMLRL

-183 RFLNNRPGAVR
+183 RFLNGRAGPLR
-194 EEMARESQLIYAP
+194 DEMARESHLIYAP

-249 GFITAAVGLLQS
+249 GFIAVAVARLKAELGAVGV
-261 EMAAAGVRAEV
+261 AAEIH
-272 YGRPKHIFSIWNK
+272 GRPKHIYSIWNK

-293 AEVYDVRAVRII
+293 DHVYDVRAVRII
-305 VDDIKDC
+305 VPEVKDC
-312 YTALGIVHHLWQPIH
+312 YTVLGIVHHLWQPIH

-338 GNFYRSLHTAVEDGD
+338 GNYYRSLHTAVEVED
-353 GRSLEVQIRTREMHE
+353 GRSLEVQIRTPEMHE

-382 AGSSA
+382 SGKSV
-387 KAGGAYDDKISWLR
+387 KAAGAYEDKISWLR

-415 WVQQFKRAA
+415 WVQQFKQAA
-424 LDDTIYVLTPQ
+424 LDDTVYVLTPQ

-444 ATPLD
+444 ATALD

-462 RGAKIDGHMTSLST
+462 RGARVDGHMAPLNTA
-476 PLQNGQ
+476 LQNGQ
-482 RIEIV
+482 RVEV
-487 SIKSGGPSRDWLNPA
+487 VTVKSGGPSRDWLNPT

-507 TSRAR
+507 TPRAR

-519 AAQDEAELLAQGRS
+519 AAQDEAEMLAQGRGL
-533 MVTRELQREGQSQA
+533 VTRELQREGQTQA
-547 NLDELASKLG
+547 NLDELADKLG

-566 GAARGEVGLRAID
+566 AAARGEVGLRAID

-586 EVLPPEPEIHTR
+586 DPLPPEPEIQTR
-598 KSRAGESR
+598 KSRAGDSQ
-606 ILVAGVDKLLTQVGT
+606 ILIVGVDKLMTRVGT

-645 VECINFRNMAARNP
+645 IECSNFRNMAARNP
-659 ERVIDAEWGVQ
+659 ERVIDATWGEQ
-670 SGAVYPVS
+670 AGMVYS
-678 LLVDAGDRQ
+678 AGLTVDAGDRQ

-707 KTQSRGGIAHMGF
+707 NTQSKAGVAHMNF
-720 VVELSDQGALKKV
+720 VIELSGAEALARV

-743 VRAERR
+743 LRARRS

>member
-1 MDGGLCAAWDNLSMV
+1 MV
-16 SVVHSLQQSNGE
+16 SVVHSLQQSDGE
-28 AAALSQLCL
+28 GDALSRLCL
-37 GLPDATAA
+37 GLSDGEATRAA
-45 RVVAALTLAREAY
+45 GALALAREAY
-58 GEKLLGTGEP
+58 GEKLLGTGESA
-68 ILQHALGMALIVA
+68 LQHALGTALIVA
-81 SLDLDTDAR
+81 SLDLDVDAR
-90 IGALL
+90 IAALL
-95 FAASDHVKDCGE
+95 FAAIKHVEDCGE
-107 RLKVG
+107 RLKADH
-112 FGDTVAGLVAG
+112 GDTVAGLVAG
-123 LHRLGSLRPLTR
+123 LHRLGSLRPLTL
-135 AAAGGGARSGEGG
+135 AAAGAGEGV
-148 AEVKAHTE
+148 AEVKAQTE

-183 RFLNNRPGAVR
+183 RFLNDRPGAQR
-194 EEMARESQLIYAP
+194 EEIARESLLIYAP

-218 WELED
+218 WEIED

-230 PETYKRIATM
+230 AETYKRIAAL

-249 GFITAAVGLLQS
+249 GFIAGAVSRLRAELS
-261 EMAAAGVRAEV
+261 AVGVRAEV
-272 YGRPKHIFSIWNK
+272 HGRPKHIFSIWNK

-293 AEVYDVRAVRII
+293 AKVYDVRALRII
-305 VDDIKDC
+305 VDEIRDC

-338 GNFYRSLHTAVEDGD
+338 GNFYRSLHTAVEAED

-368 HAELG
+368 HSELG

-382 AGSSA
+382 SGSSA
-387 KAGGAYDDKISWLR
+387 KAGGAYEDKISWLR

-424 LDDTIYVLTPQ
+424 LDDTVYVLTPQ

-444 ATPLD
+444 ATALD

-462 RGAKIDGHMTSLST
+462 RGAKIDGHMAPLNT
-476 PLQNGQ
+476 PLKNGQ
-482 RIEIV
+482 RVEVIA
-487 SIKSGGPSRDWLNPA
+487 IKSGGPSRDWLNPM

-507 TSRAR
+507 SSRAR

-519 AAQDEAELLAQGRS
+519 AAQDEAELLAQGRNL
-533 MVTRELQREGQSQA
+533 VTRELQREGRSQA
-547 NLDELASKLG
+547 NLDELAAKLG

-566 GAARGEVGLRAID
+566 GAARGEVGMRAID
-579 VALRGGA
+579 VALRGAA
-586 EVLPPEPEIHTR
+586 EALPPEPEIQTR
-598 KSRAGESR
+598 KSRAGDSR
-606 ILVAGVDKLLTQVGT
+606 ILVVGVDKLLTQTGT
-621 CCKPMPPDAIT
+621 CCKPIPPDAII

-645 VECINFRNMAARNP
+645 LECINFRNMAARNP
-659 ERVIDAEWGVQ
+659 ERVIGTQWGEEWDGQ
-670 SGAVYPVS
+670 SASAYPVD

-707 KTQSRGGIAHMGF
+707 KTQSRAGLAHMGF
-720 VVELSDQGALKKV
+720 TVELSGAAALKRV

-743 VRAERR
+743 IRAERR

>member
-1 MDGGLCAAWDNLSMV
+1 
-16 SVVHSLQQSNGE
+16 
-28 AAALSQLCL
+28 
-37 GLPDATAA
+37 
-45 RVVAALTLAREAY
+45 
-58 GEKLLGTGEP
+58 
-68 ILQHALGMALIVA
+68 
-81 SLDLDTDAR
+81 
-90 IGALL
+90 
-95 FAASDHVKDCGE
+95 
-107 RLKVG
+107 
-112 FGDTVAGLVAG
+112 
-123 LHRLGSLRPLTR
+123 
-135 AAAGGGARSGEGG
+135 
-148 AEVKAHTE
+148 
-156 ILRKMLLAMVDDIR
+156 MLLAMVDDIR
-170 VVLLRL
+170 VVMLRL

-183 RFLNNRPGAVR
+183 RFLNGRAGPLR
-194 EEMARESQLIYAP
+194 DEMARESQLIYAP

-249 GFITAAVGLLQS
+249 GFIAVAVARLKAELGAVGV
-261 EMAAAGVRAEV
+261 AAEIH
-272 YGRPKHIFSIWNK
+272 GRPKHIYSIWNK

-293 AEVYDVRAVRII
+293 DHVYDVRAVRII
-305 VDDIKDC
+305 VPEVKDC
-312 YTALGIVHHLWQPIH
+312 YTVLGIVHHLWQPIH

-338 GNFYRSLHTAVEDGD
+338 GNYYRSLHTAVEVED
-353 GRSLEVQIRTREMHE
+353 GRSLEVQIRTPEMHE

-382 AGSSA
+382 SGKSV
-387 KAGGAYDDKISWLR
+387 KAAGAYEDKISWLR

-415 WVQQFKRAA
+415 WVQQFKQAA
-424 LDDTIYVLTPQ
+424 LDDTVYVLTPQ

-444 ATPLD
+444 ATALD

-462 RGAKIDGHMTSLST
+462 RGARVDGHMAPLNTA
-476 PLQNGQ
+476 LQNGQ
-482 RIEIV
+482 RVEV
-487 SIKSGGPSRDWLNPA
+487 VTVKSGGPSRDWLNPT

-507 TSRAR
+507 TPRAR

-519 AAQDEAELLAQGRS
+519 AAQDEAEMLAQGRGL
-533 MVTRELQREGQSQA
+533 VTRELQREGQTQA
-547 NLDELASKLG
+547 NLDELADKLG

-566 GAARGEVGLRAID
+566 AAARGEVGLRAID

-586 EVLPPEPEIHTR
+586 DPLPPEPEIQTR
-598 KSRAGESR
+598 KSRAGDSQ
-606 ILVAGVDKLLTQVGT
+606 ILIVGVDKLMTRVGT

-645 VECINFRNMAARNP
+645 IECSNFRNMAARNP
-659 ERVIDAEWGVQ
+659 ERVIDATWGEQ
-670 SGAVYPVS
+670 AGMVYS
-678 LLVDAGDRQ
+678 AGLTVDAGDRQ

-707 KTQSRGGIAHMGF
+707 NTQSKAGVAHMNF
-720 VVELSDQGALKKV
+720 VIELSGAEALARV

-743 VRAERR
+743 LRARRS

>member
-1 MDGGLCAAWDNLSMV
+1 MV
-16 SVVHSLQQSNGE
+16 SVVHSLQKSSGE
-28 AAALSQLCL
+28 GDALSRLCV
-37 GLPDATAA
+37 GLPAADASRAGQ
-45 RVVAALTLAREAY
+45 ALVLARDAY
-58 GEKLLGTGEP
+58 GEKVLGTGES

-81 SLDLDTDAR
+81 SLDLDVDAR
-90 IGALL
+90 IAALL
-95 FAASDHVKDCGE
+95 FAASDHLEDSNE

-123 LHRLGSLRPLTR
+123 LHRLGRLRPLTR
-135 AAAGGGARSGEGG
+135 AATSGGASEGV
-148 AEVKAHTE
+148 AEVKAQTE
-156 ILRKMLLAMVDDIR
+156 ILRKMLLGMVDDIR

-183 RFLNNRPGAVR
+183 RFLNDQPGVLR
-194 EEMARESQLIYAP
+194 EEMARESLSIYAP

-230 PETYKRIATM
+230 PETYKRIAGM

-249 GFITAAVGLLQS
+249 GFIGDAVARLRAEMAAVG
-261 EMAAAGVRAEV
+261 VHAEV

-293 AEVYDVRAVRII
+293 AEVHDVRAVRII
-305 VDDIKDC
+305 VDEIKDC

-338 GNFYRSLHTAVEDGD
+338 GNFYRSLHTAVEAED

-368 HAELG
+368 HAEMG

-382 AGSSA
+382 SGTSA
-387 KAGGAYDDKISWLR
+387 KAVGAYEDKISWLR

-410 ADSAE
+410 TDSAD

-435 DKVIDLPRG
+435 DRVIDLPRG

-449 FAYRLHTDLGHRC
+449 FAYRLHTDVGHRC
-462 RGAKIDGHMTSLST
+462 RGARVDGHMA
-476 PLQNGQ
+476 PLNKALQSGQ
-482 RIEIV
+482 RVEIV
-487 SIKSGGPSRDWLNPA
+487 TVKDGGPSRDWLNP
-502 QGYLA
+502 
-507 TSRAR
+507 
-512 SKVKQWF
+512 VQWF
-519 AAQDEAELLAQGRS
+519 AARDEAELLAQGRAL
-533 MVTRELQREGQSQA
+533 VVREMQREGQTQA
-547 NLDELASKLG
+547 NLDELAVKLG
-557 LKSAEALFL
+557 LKSAEAMFL
-566 GAARGEVGLRAID
+566 AAARGELGMRAID
-579 VALRGGA
+579 TALRGGA
-586 EVLPPEPEIHTR
+586 EPLPPEPEIHTR
-598 KSRAGESR
+598 KSRAGDSR
-606 ILVAGVDKLLTQVGT
+606 ILVVGVDKLLTQVGT

-659 ERVIDAEWGVQ
+659 ERVIGAEWGSR
-670 SGAVYPVS
+670 SGAVYPVD

-687 GLLRDISDIL
+687 GLLRDISDVL

-707 KTQSRGGIAHMGF
+707 RTQSRAGVAHMGF
-720 VVELSDQGALKKV
+720 TVELSDTSALQKA
-733 LSLLHEVPGV
+733 LHSLREVPGV
-743 VRAERR
+743 ISAQRR

>member
-1 MDGGLCAAWDNLSMV
+1 MV
-16 SVVHSLQQSNGE
+16 SVVHSLQPASGE
-28 AAALSQLCL
+28 ADALTRLCA
-37 GLPDATAA
+37 GLPEEAA
-45 RVVAALTLAREAY
+45 KRAAAAFVLAREAY
-58 GEKLLGTGEP
+58 AEKTLGTGES

-81 SLDLDTDAR
+81 SLDLDAEAR
-90 IGALL
+90 IAALL
-95 FAASDHVKDCGE
+95 FAASDHVPDCNE
-107 RLKVG
+107 RLKAG
-112 FGDTVAGLVAG
+112 FGDTVAALVAG

-135 AAAGGGARSGEGG
+135 AAAGGAAAGEGV
-148 AEVKAHTE
+148 AEVKAQTE

-183 RFLNNRPGAVR
+183 RFLNSRPGELR
-194 EEMARESQLIYAP
+194 DEMARESLLIYAP

-223 LSFRYLE
+223 LSFRYIE
-230 PETYKRIATM
+230 PETYKRIAKM

-249 GFITAAVGLLQS
+249 DFITAAVARLQS
-261 EMAAAGVRAEV
+261 EMAAVGVRAEV
-272 YGRPKHIFSIWNK
+272 YGRPKHIYSIWNK

-305 VDDIKDC
+305 VDEVKDC

-338 GNFYRSLHTAVEDGD
+338 GNFYRSLHTAVEAED
-353 GRSLEVQIRTREMHE
+353 GRSLEVQIRTREMHD
-368 HAELG
+368 HAEMG

-382 AGSSA
+382 SGSSA
-387 KAGGAYDDKISWLR
+387 KAVGAYEDKISWLR

-435 DKVIDLPRG
+435 DRVIDLPAG
-444 ATPLD
+444 ATALD
-449 FAYRLHTDLGHRC
+449 FAYRLHTDVGHRC
-462 RGAKIDGHMTSLST
+462 RGARVNGHMT
-476 PLQNGQ
+476 PLNKALQSGQ
-482 RIEIV
+482 RVEIV
-487 SIKSGGPSRDWLNPA
+487 TVKDGGPSRDWLNPA

-519 AAQDEAELLAQGRS
+519 AAQDEAELLSQGRS
-533 MVTRELQREGQSQA
+533 LVTRELQREGQTQA
-547 NLDELASKLG
+547 NLDELAAKLG
-557 LKSAEALFL
+557 LKSAEAMFL
-566 GAARGEVGLRAID
+566 AAARGELGMRAID
-579 VALRGGA
+579 NALRGGA
-586 EVLPPEPEIHTR
+586 EPLPPEPEIHTR
-598 KSRAGESR
+598 KSKAGDSR
-606 ILVAGVDKLLTQVGT
+606 ILVVGVDKLLTQVGT

-659 ERVIDAEWGVQ
+659 ERVISTEWGEQWSAQ
-670 SGAVYPVS
+670 SGAVYPVD

-687 GLLRDISDIL
+687 GLLRDISDVL

-707 KTQSRGGIAHMGF
+707 KTQSRAGMAHMSF
-720 VVELSDQGALKKV
+720 TVELTGTAALQKALV
-733 LSLLHEVPGV
+733 SLREVPGV
-743 VRAERR
+743 ISARRR